1 MRIHLTPRII
11 SGNDVLTVS
20 GLSKAYSGVS
30 LFENQDFEIHRGE
43 RVAIIGS
50 NGTGKTT
57 ILKIINGLVEADHGS
72 IALGSKVHIGYY
84 DQEHQVLHMDK
95 TIFEEISDTYPSMTQ
110 MVSVVAEKPLPP

>member
-1 MRIHLTPRII
+1 M
-11 SGNDVLTVS
+11 
-20 GLSKAYSGVS
+20 
-30 LFENQDFEIHRGE
+30 FENQDFELHRGE